1 MRTHSEILEELKQ
14 SPDLALLI
22 KEANL
27 ILNEN
32 TAKRIAFYNLIKE
45 SDKAE
50 YINGEAI
57 FHSPVKLKHSRVS
70 SNLSSFII
78 NYIKSNGIGG
88 HLGIEKIMIELTRN
102 SYEPDLCF
110 FRKEV
115 ADTFTDSQMLFPTPD
130 FIVEILSPS
139 TEKTDREIKFRD
151 YAQHGVKEYWII
163 DPDKETIEQYELK
176 DKQFELLVKL
186 NSGTITSITIDGFS
200 SDLKHIFASN

>member
-22 KEANL
+22 KEANA

-50 YINGEAI
+50 YINGEAV
-57 FHSPVKLKHSRVS
+57 FHSPVKSKHSLVS
-70 SNLSSFII
+70 TNLSYLLTHHLKT
-78 NYIKSNGIGG
+78 NKKGG
-88 HLGIEKIMIELTRN
+88 RICIEKIMIELTRN
-102 SYEPDLCF
+102 SYEPDICF

-115 ADTFTDSQMLFPTPD
+115 ADTFTDNQMLFPAPD

-151 YAQHGVKEYWII
+151 YGQHGVKEYWII

-186 NSGTITSITIDGFS
+186 NSGTITAITIDGFS
-200 SDLKHIFASN
+200 SDLRQIFASN

>member
-1 MRTHSEILEELKQ
+1 MRSVLT
-14 SPDLALLI
+14 D
-22 KEANL
+22 ND
-27 ILNEN
+27 
-32 TAKRIAFYNLIKE
+32 TKRIAFYNSINE
-45 SDKAE
+45 GDKVE
-50 YINGEAI
+50 FINGEVI

-70 SNLSSFII
+70 SNLSALII
-78 NYIKSNGIGG
+78 NYIKSKKLGG
-88 HLGIEKIMIELTRN
+88 HVGIEKIMIELTRN

-186 NSGTITSITIDGFS
+186 NSGTITSITIEGFS
-200 SDLKHIFASN
+200 SELKQIFASN